1 MNWYITVLTRYA
13 DFTGRA
19 RRAEYW
25 MFTLFSVIVSI
36 VLAAADALVFGTGS
50 FTSLGGGFSASYTSI
65 GVLSTV
71 YALAV
76 LLPTL
81 GVTARRLHDTDRS
94 GWWMLLGFVPIVG
107 GIVLLV
113 LLALDGTRGPN
124 GHGSDPKG
132 VPAHPGY
139 PGY

>member
-1 MNWYITVLTRYA
+1 MNWYVTVLTRYA

-19 RRAEYW
+19 RRAEFW
-25 MFTLFSVIVSI
+25 MFTLFSLIVSI
-36 VLAAADALVFGTGS
+36 VLAAVDGLVFGTGS
-50 FTSLGGGFSASYTSI
+50 FTSLSGGFSASFSSI

-124 GHGSDPKG
+124 GHGPDPKA
-132 VPAHPGY
+132 VPAHTGY
-139 PGY
+139 